1 MADSLTGYDDL
12 VAVVLAAGA
21 GTRLRPL
28 SALLPKPLCPVGGV
42 ALVDLALDRA
52 HSVTPHVAVNVHH
65 GAAHHGAANGWAPSI
80 EAHLAGAVAAGSPHL
95 SVEGPEALGTAGA
108 LGHLRDWIDGRP
120 VLVVNADSWHRAD
133 MGDFA
138 TGWDGRRTRLLT
150 VVDARRGTW
159 GDRRYAGAALLP
171 WAEVACLPDRPSGLW
186 ESSWHRLVPGRDLD
200 LVDHGGAFFD
210 CGTPAGY
217 LAANLEAS
225 DGRSVVHATAFVE
238 GTVEST
244 VVWPGA
250 RVARGEHLFRAVR
263 ATGGVTVLVR

>member
-1 MADSLTGYDDL
+1 M
-12 VAVVLAAGA
+12 AVVLAAGA